1 MFELNA
7 LFILFAVIVY
17 FVIFLILSL
26 SNFPKFRFT
35 ANNIFTN
42 ISRYLIQ
49 IQYSELVIEFVN
61 NKIAKP
67 VYKFF
72 KLVFKYIKFI
82 SAKILIAEQFI
93 VNFIS
98 PVISEYANIPSL
110 LTRKFYASGIN
121 YIIIIFFGYLLLI
134 YFILTLK

>member
-1 MFELNA
+1 MFELNK
-7 LFILFAVIVY
+7 LFILFVVIVY
-17 FVIFLILSL
+17 FAIFLILSL
-26 SNFPKFRFT
+26 SNFPKFRLK
-35 ANNIFTN
+35 AKNLYTN
-42 ISRYLIQ
+42 ITRYLKN
-49 IQYSELVIEFVN
+49 IQYSELVFEFVK
-61 NKIAKP
+61 NKIAEP
-67 VYKFF
+67 VYRFF

-98 PVISEYANIPSL
+98 PVMSEYANIPSL
-110 LTRKFYASGIN
+110 LIRKFYALGIN